1 MLEPLTIGPNAVRV
15 AVVQQSERPTEIFRL
30 NTHQTKEEVLR
41 AVNEMQP
48 VGGRSLNMGSAL
60 KFMKEITF
68 SEKYGSRAAQ
78 KVPQFLIVLSGGRS
92 RDSVREPAGILKT
105 GGVVP
110 FGVGVKDAD
119 RKQIEAISHNPSFA
133 FTVKEFSELNT
144 IQQSLNNYVS
154 LPREE
159 LTVVLQQ
166 GKQHFF
172 LYWCLCFPFLFVRI
186 TKSYLLCLSTK
197 QCCKKRYCVPSG
209 WL

>member
-1 MLEPLTIGPNAVRV
+1 MRV

-41 AVNEMQP
+41 AVNAMQP
-48 VGGRSLNMGSAL
+48 VGGRSLNMGSGL
-60 KFMKEITF
+60 KFVKEITF
-68 SEKYGSRAAQ
+68 SDKFGSRAAQ

-92 RDSVREPAGILKT
+92 RDSVKEPAGILKT
-105 GGVVP
+105 EGVMP

-133 FTVKEFSELNT
+133 FTVKEFSELST
-144 IQQSLNNYVS
+144 ITQNLNNYVS
-154 LPREE
+154 LPKEE
-159 LTVVLQQ
+159 LSIVLQQ

-172 LYWCLCFPFLFVRI
+172 FYWPPSFHSFFVRI